1 MVVMVYCVYDTK
13 NEKVLM
19 WDDPVGT
26 TEVDYLWTDRPIPK
40 NYGVWEMLCCEDLE
54 LFNHD
59 LISESPR
66 FIEDLRKEIEK
77 NEWNDEK
84 GLVDLK
90 LRYLKTIRI
99 VKIVG
104 EDLDFTV
111 SYKFN
116 ATMYHE
122 FTGGNVGWQL

>member
-1 MVVMVYCVYDTK
+1 MVYCVYDTK

-19 WDDPVGT
+19 WNDPVGIN
-26 TEVDYLWTDRPIPK
+26 EVLYAWADLFVPD
-40 NYGVWEMLCCEDLE
+40 NYAGRKMLYCEDLE
-54 LFNHD
+54 RFNHD

-66 FIEDLRKEIEK
+66 FIEDLREEIEK
-77 NEWNDEK
+77 NEWDDEES
-84 GLVDLK
+84 LVDLK

-111 SYKFN
+111 SYKLN
-116 ATMYHE
+116 AAMYHE
-122 FTGGNVGWQL
+122 FIGDKLIWQL